1 MSLMNAPE
9 KDIRQKKFWKFWIVL
24 IAVNIGIAIVI
35 WRLIDIQVISND
47 EYKAKAKRQH
57 ESKVTLTPERGIIYD
72 RNGKVIASNF
82 ESVSIAID
90 PRHIQDLSAFAK
102 AVEHDYGL
110 SASEIISKVKS
121 SKKSF
126 VWITRRADPT
136 KFDKLT
142 GFSDKGLILIREPRR
157 IYHYDNIASQ
167 LIGFTDVDNNG
178 LSGIE
183 LKWDSLLKGRD
194 GYMIMNRDGAGRLRP
209 AADLPLI
216 PASDGYSMNL
226 TIDIDLQRIVE
237 HELKTGVDNAGAESG
252 TVVALHP
259 KTGEIIAIASYPSY
273 DPHKPGGMSSAFLR
287 MRAITDTYEPGST
300 FKLITAAAA
309 LEENIIK
316 ETDTLDGHMGT
327 LTMRSYVIRDV
338 KPLGRISFRQAMEYS
353 SNIIMSTV
361 ANMMSDKNFY
371 KYLRDFG
378 FGIKTDVDFPGEVT
392 GKLPKPKNF
401 TSSTK
406 RYLGFGYEL
415 SVTPLQMANA
425 YGAVANG
432 GTLMK
437 PYLVSSVFDSEGREI
452 YRQNPVMVRRV
463 ISEETAARLTD
474 ILKGVVSRGTGKA
487 ARVDG
492 LEICGKTGTSQQI
505 VDGRYSKEN
514 YTATFA
520 GYFPANDPQVA
531 LIVMLDKP
539 RSSIYGGATAAPIFR
554 GIASKWTGANSIT
567 AIANKFVDSTK
578 TNKDSVLV
586 PNIIGMQSETAEQL
600 LKKRGFGLT
609 YSGNSHGIVL
619 AQNPKAH
626 SRTINGKIIDM
637 TIVATDTVQS
647 PEAIVVLKG
656 MPLRSALAIL
666 NAGGVKTKI
675 VGNGNIV
682 TDQKWSRNSDG
693 SSNCIIY
700 SR

>member
-1 MSLMNAPE
+1 MNAPE
-9 KDIRQKKFWKFWIVL
+9 NEIRQKKFWKFWLVL
-24 IAVNIGIAIVI
+24 ITVNIGMAIII
-35 WRLIDIQVISND
+35 WRLIDIQVISNE
-47 EYKAKAKRQH
+47 EYKSKAKRQH
-57 ESKVTLTPERGIIYD
+57 ESKVNLTPERGIIYD

-90 PRHIQDLSAFAK
+90 PRHIQDLKGFAN
-102 AVEHDYGL
+102 AVEHDYGY
-110 SASEIISKVKS
+110 SASGIISKVKA

-136 KFDKLT
+136 KFNKLV

-157 IYHYDNIASQ
+157 IYQYDNIASQ
-167 LIGFTDVDNNG
+167 LIGFTDVDNHG
-178 LSGIE
+178 LSGLE

-216 PASDGYSMNL
+216 PAFDGYSMNL

-237 HELKTGVDNAGAESG
+237 HELKTGVENAGAESG
-252 TVVALHP
+252 TVIALHP

-316 ETDTLDGHMGT
+316 ETDTLDGHLGT

-353 SNIIMSTV
+353 SNIILSTV
-361 ANMMSDKNFY
+361 ANMMSDNNFY

-406 RYLGFGYEL
+406 RYLGFGYGL

-437 PYLVSSVFDSEGREI
+437 PYLVSSVFDSEGREV
-452 YRQNPVMVRRV
+452 YSQNPVVVRRV

-539 RSSIYGGATAAPIFR
+539 RTSIYGGATAAPIFR
-554 GIASKWTGANSIT
+554 GIASKWTGANPNT

-586 PNIIGMQSETAEQL
+586 PNIVGLKSELAEDL
-600 LKKRGFGLT
+600 LKNRGFGLT
-609 YSGNSHGIVL
+609 YSGNSQGIVL

-626 SRTINGKIIDM
+626 SRTINGKIVDM

-647 PEAIVVLKG
+647 PDAIVVLKG

-700 SR
+700 SK

>member
-1 MSLMNAPE
+1 MIEPE
-9 KDIRQKKFWKFWIVL
+9 KDIRHKKFWKFWLVL
-24 IAVNIGIAIVI
+24 IMFNIGLIIIV

-57 ESKVTLTPERGIIYD
+57 ESKVTLTPERGIIFD
-72 RNGKVIASNF
+72 RNGNVIASNF

-90 PRHIQDLSAFAK
+90 PRHIQDLASFA
-102 AVEHDYGL
+102 AAIESDYGIM
-110 SASEIISKVKS
+110 ASDVRAKVKA

-126 VWITRRADPT
+126 VWIIRRADPF
-136 KFDKLT
+136 KMNKLSKL
-142 GFSDKGLILIREPRR
+142 SDKGIILIREPRR
-157 IYHYDNIASQ
+157 IYHFDNIASQ

-183 LKWDSLLKGRD
+183 LKWDSLLKGRN
-194 GYMIMNRDGAGRLRP
+194 GYMIMNRDGTGRLRP

-216 PASDGYSMNL
+216 PAMDGYSMKL

-237 HELKTGVDNAGAESG
+237 HELSNGVLNAGAESG
-252 TVVALHP
+252 TVVAVHP
-259 KTGEIIAIASYPSY
+259 KTGEILAIASFPSY
-273 DPHKPGGMSSAFLR
+273 DPHKPGMLSSSFLR

-316 ETDTLDGHMGT
+316 ETDTLDGHLGT
-327 LTMRSYVIRDV
+327 LAMKGYTIRDV
-338 KPLGRISFRQAMEYS
+338 KPHGRITFRQAMEYS
-353 SNIIMSTV
+353 SNIILSTV
-361 ANMMSDKNFY
+361 ANKMSDNNFY

-392 GKLPKPKNF
+392 GKLPKPNEF

-406 RYLGFGYEL
+406 RYLGFGYGL

-437 PYLVSSVFDSEGREI
+437 PYVVSSVFDAEGKEI
-452 YRQNPVMVRRV
+452 YNQNPVVVRRV

-474 ILKGVVSRGTGKA
+474 ILIGVVKKGTGKA

-492 LEICGKTGTSQQI
+492 LEICGKTGTSQQL

-514 YTATFA
+514 YTATFV
-520 GYFPANDPQVA
+520 GYFPANDPQIA

-554 GIASKWTGANSIT
+554 GIASKWTAISPIT
-567 AIANKFVDSTK
+567 AIANKYTDSTK
-578 TNKDSVLV
+578 INTDSVLV
-586 PNIIGMQSETAEQL
+586 PNIIGMKSEIAEDI
-600 LKKRGFGLT
+600 LKRRGFGLA
-609 YSGNSHGIVL
+609 YSGNSQGIVL
-619 AQNPKAH
+619 DQNPKAL
-626 SRTINGKIIDM
+626 TKTVNGKIIDI
-637 TIVATDTVQS
+637 TIVASDTVKS
-647 PEAIVVLKG
+647 HNTIVELKG
-656 MPLRSALAIL
+656 MPLRSALEIL
-666 NAGGVKTKI
+666 NASNVKTKI
-675 VGNGNIV
+675 IGSGNIV
-682 TDQKWSRNSDG
+682 TSQQWTRNSDG
-693 SSNCIIY
+693 SSVCIIT
-700 SR
+700 SK

>member
-1 MSLMNAPE
+1 MNTPE
-9 KDIRQKKFWKFWIVL
+9 NEIRQKKFWKFWLVL
-24 IAVNIGIAIVI
+24 ITVNIGMAIII
-35 WRLIDIQVISND
+35 WRLIDIQVISNE
-47 EYKAKAKRQH
+47 EYKSKAKRQH
-57 ESKVTLTPERGIIYD
+57 ESKVNLTPERGIIYD

-90 PRHIQDLSAFAK
+90 PRHIQDLRGFAK
-102 AVEHDYGL
+102 AVEHDYGY
-110 SASEIISKVKS
+110 SASEIISKVKA

-136 KFDKLT
+136 KFDKLV

-167 LIGFTDVDNNG
+167 LIGFTDVDNHG
-178 LSGIE
+178 LSGLE

-216 PASDGYSMNL
+216 PAFDGYSMNL

-237 HELKTGVDNAGAESG
+237 HELKTGVDIAGAESG
-252 TVVALHP
+252 TVVAIHP

-316 ETDTLDGHMGT
+316 ETDTLDGHLGT

-353 SNIIMSTV
+353 SNIILSTV
-361 ANMMSDKNFY
+361 ANMMSDNNFY

-406 RYLGFGYEL
+406 RYLGFGYGL

-452 YRQNPVMVRRV
+452 YSQNPVIVRRV

-539 RSSIYGGATAAPIFR
+539 RTSIYGGAMAAPIFR
-554 GIASKWTGANSIT
+554 GIASKWTGANPTT

-586 PNIIGMQSETAEQL
+586 PNIVGLKSELAENL
-600 LKKRGFGLT
+600 LKNRGFGLT
-609 YSGNSHGIVL
+609 YSGNSQGIVL

-626 SRTINGKIIDM
+626 SRTINGKIVDM

-647 PEAIVVLKG
+647 PDAIVVLKG

-700 SR
+700 SK